1 MRRPYPFT
9 AGELLKPG
17 IVYLIGA
24 GPGDPGLITVKGREC
39 LRRAEVV
46 IYDYLAN
53 PTFLREAPNAEHLYV
68 GKKGGNHHRSQEEI
82 NRLLVAKA
90 GEGKTVARLKGGD
103 PYIFGRG
110 GEEALCLRRAGIP
123 FEVVPGVTAGFA
135 AAAYAGIPLTH
146 RDHTTSLALITG
158 HEDPA
163 KKMSSLDWEKL
174 AGAVGTLVF
183 YMGIANLS
191 LIARELM
198 AHGRPADTPVAI
210 VRWATTAQQQTLTA
224 TLGDVVEQ
232 AAQSRIKPP
241 AVIIVGSVVGLR
253 EELRWFDNRPLFGK
267 RILNTRA
274 TDQAAEL
281 TALLEA
287 QGAEVIEAPTIE
299 LVAPESYDEL
309 DRAIAELETFAWLIL
324 TSANGVRYFFRRLE
338 ELGRDARALGSCR
351 ICVVGPKTA
360 AGLAAYG
367 LRADL
372 VAAEFKGEGVV
383 AALAETALKDKK
395 VLFPKADRAREVI
408 PTELTK
414 LGATVFAPV
423 LYRNHVPAVLPE
435 AARAALEAGEIDCVA
450 FTASSTVDN
459 LAVLLGDNLAAR
471 LKGVA
476 VASIGPITSKTCRK
490 HGLEV
495 AVEPTE
501 YTLEALVE
509 GIVGYFAGGSFS

>member
-1 MRRPYPFT
+1 MRRPYPFK
-9 AGELLKPG
+9 AGDTLKPG

-39 LRRAEVV
+39 LRRADVV

-53 PTFLREAPNAEHLYV
+53 PVFLREAPTAEHLYV
-68 GKKGGNHHRSQEEI
+68 GKKGGSHHRSQEEI
-82 NRLLVAKA
+82 SLLLVEKA
-90 GEGKTVARLKGGD
+90 REGKTVARLKGGD

-183 YMGIANLS
+183 YMGIANLP

-210 VRWATTAQQQTLTA
+210 VRWATTAKQQTLTA
-224 TLGDVVEQ
+224 ALGDVVEK
-232 AAQSRIKPP
+232 AAKARIKPP
-241 AVIIVGSVVGLR
+241 AVIIVGAVVGLR
-253 EELRWFDNRPLFGK
+253 EELRWFDNRPLFGR

-274 TDQAAEL
+274 ADQAAEL
-281 TALLEA
+281 TALLDA
-287 QGAEVIEAPTIE
+287 QGAEAVEAPTIE

-309 DRAIAELETFAWLIL
+309 DRAIAELDSFDWLIL
-324 TSANGVRYFFRRLE
+324 TSANGVRCFFRRLA
-338 ELGRDARALGSCR
+338 ELGRDARALGRCR

-360 AGLAAYG
+360 AGLAAQG

-383 AALAETALKDKK
+383 AALAETDLRNKK
-395 VLFPKADRAREVI
+395 ILFPKADRAREVI
-408 PTELTK
+408 PTELTR
-414 LGATVFAPV
+414 LGAQVVTPV
-423 LYRNHVPAVLPE
+423 AYRNHVPAALPE
-435 AARAALEAGEIDCVA
+435 AASAALEAGEIDCIA

-459 LAVLLGDNLAAR
+459 LAVLLGGNLAAR
-471 LKGVA
+471 LKGTA
-476 VASIGPITSKTCRK
+476 IASIGPITSKTCRA
-490 HGLEV
+490 HGLDV
-495 AVEPTE
+495 DIEPAE

-509 GIVGYFAGGSFS
+509 GIVGYFAGESPN